1 MAEIKSYPN
10 NADEFIGAEYPM
22 KWHHGRTRGV
32 FGAEGNAAV
41 AAVDGQ
47 MAVTVSD
54 GIGWMTDAN
63 GNGIVWWNDTQAQT
77 AQPLNLNLDTADGT
91 LSRIDRIIVEW
102 STPNYAQKPEI
113 KVLKG
118 TNAVSPAAPALTNDA
133 SLRQISLA
141 RVSVAAG
148 TLAVTAAMI
157 TDERLDAS
165 VCGVV
170 TETVEVDTSMATAQ
184 INEVLAQAQQLVSD
198 MQGEAVIDHAA
209 THEPG
214 GDDPT
219 KFVYYGGAQTLTD
232 AQKAQAQA
240 NMGAVGFSG
249 AQTLSS
255 AQKAQAQANIGAA
268 GLNTSAKV
276 LPEQASVET
285 VVKTGSYTL
294 VLADAGRRVKFTNT
308 GVATLTIPTN
318 AAVVFPVGTEILVT
332 RYGSGAVTI
341 AGASGVT
348 LHSMGEARG
357 IAERYVTVLLKKEAA
372 DEWSLWGYLA

>member
-41 AAVDGQ
+41 AAIDGQ

-54 GIGWMTDAN
+54 GIGWLTDAN

-77 AQPLNLNLDTADGT
+77 AQQLVLNLDTADGT

-118 TNAVSPAAPALTNDA
+118 ANAVSPAAPALTNDA

-157 TDERLDAS
+157 TDERLDAA

-184 INEVLAQAQQLVSD
+184 LNEVLAQAQQLVSN

-214 GDDPT
+214 GDDET
-219 KFVYYGGAQTLTD
+219 KFVFYGGAQTLSD

-240 NMGAVGFSG
+240 NLGAVGFSG
-249 AQTLSS
+249 AQTLSG

-268 GLNTSAKV
+268 GLTSDSKVYPAQTSAAMHYV
-276 LPEQASVET
+276 MDNYMLILS
-285 VVKTGSYTL
+285 
-294 VLADAGRRVKFTNT
+294 DAGKRVVVAKSTA
-308 GVATLTIPTN
+308 ATLIIPSHAN
-318 AAVVFPVGTEILVT
+318 VAFPVGTEIEIVQ
-332 RYGSGAVTI
+332 GAAGTVTI
-341 AGASGVT
+341 TGSSGVT
-348 LHSMGEARG
+348 LHS
-357 IAERYVTVLLKKEAA
+357 A
-372 DEWSLWGYLA
+372 DEKRNVAAQYASVSIWQFAEDEWWIAGYLA